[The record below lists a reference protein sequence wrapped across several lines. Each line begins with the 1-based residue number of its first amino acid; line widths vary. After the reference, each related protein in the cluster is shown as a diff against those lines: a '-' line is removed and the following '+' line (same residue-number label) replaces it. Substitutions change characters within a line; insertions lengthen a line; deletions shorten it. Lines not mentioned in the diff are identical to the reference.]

1 MISPDEIRQKAERKY
16 LDFLRAF
23 LRDEAFFPL
32 EFPVGAL
39 PKDYP
44 RLSAAILKLRDSE
57 KLGYRL
63 ELETS
68 RTRQFGEQHL
78 PKRIYIEDA
87 SNFLKLIKRQGE
99 FQAFERDIRLIRS
112 QLPQLENWLIQNP
125 QQVLNYLG
133 EWDSL
138 CAVCGY
144 FMAHLRPN
152 RYLRELPIEVH
163 TKFIEQ
169 HMGILR
175 LLFDFLLP
183 TESIAEEKDFYLRY
197 GLRYAEPLIRLRF
210 LDKGLQNSPY
220 NDISIPVSELARH
233 SIPAQNCLIVENQM
247 TFLSLPALPKTLAI
261 WGGGFMLGILRE
273 IQWLNDMKIYYWGD
287 LDAQGFEMLSRLR
300 TIFPQTKSI
309 LMDEYTLQQFAD
321 YIHAGTEAKA
331 LSLNLSLAE
340 QQVYEYLQSRN
351 ERLEQEQLSHAFVL
365 KRLQALIDDF

>member
-44 RLSAAILKLRDSE
+44 ILSAGILKLRDSE

-63 ELETS
+63 ELEAS
-68 RTRQFGEQHL
+68 KTRQFGEQHL

-87 SNFLKLIKRQGE
+87 SNFLKLIKRQSE

-112 QLPQLENWLIQNP
+112 QLPQLEKWLIQNP
-125 QQVLNYLG
+125 LQVLNYLG
-133 EWDSL
+133 EWDAL
-138 CAVCGY
+138 CSVCGY
-144 FMAHLRPN
+144 FMVNPRPN

-183 TESIAEEKDFYLRY
+183 GESIAEEKDFYLRY

-210 LDKGLQNSPY
+210 LDKALQNSPY
-220 NDISIPVSELARH
+220 SDISIPVSELARN

-247 TFLSLPALPKTLAI
+247 TFLSLPSLPKTLAI

-273 IQWLNDMKIYYWGD
+273 IEWLNEMKIYYWGD
-287 LDAQGFEMLSRLR
+287 LDAQGFEILSRLR
-300 TIFPQTKSI
+300 TIFPQTKSV
-309 LMDEYTLQQFAD
+309 LMDEYTLQQFAS
-321 YIHAGTEAKA
+321 YIHQGTESKA
-331 LSLNLSLAE
+331 LSLNLSFAE

-365 KRLQALIDDF
+365 KRLQSLIDDF